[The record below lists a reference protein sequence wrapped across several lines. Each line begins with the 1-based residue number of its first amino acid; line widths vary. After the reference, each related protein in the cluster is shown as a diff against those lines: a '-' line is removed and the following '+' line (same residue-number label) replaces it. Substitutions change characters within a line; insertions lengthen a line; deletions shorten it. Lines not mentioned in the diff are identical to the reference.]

1 MDSERKDKKTTV
13 QNKWLIDE
21 HNYFSRLD
29 KFLRNALKNVPLS
42 AIYKLIRT
50 GKILVNGTKVKE
62 ASNKLE
68 IGDTVEIVNVD
79 IAKYN
84 RKVEELRSAK
94 MKLNIIYE
102 DDAILALNKPSGI
115 SVHPGKN
122 TNKPSLIEGLKY
134 HGEKFGFEP
143 FLVHR
148 LDKETSGVLIVAKN
162 RNIARELSE
171 LISSRDVE
179 KYYVTLAFGKIS
191 KMKIDDSIDG
201 QEAISIITPTKVYK
215 TPFGDVTLVRV
226 KIETGRKHQI
236 RIHLA
241 SKGFPI
247 VCDNDY
253 GDFRLNREFTK
264 RYGLKRQFLHCESMI
279 FSFGGKQYDIH
290 APLSDDLSNVLKFL
304 NVESVRS

>member
-1 MDSERKDKKTTV
+1 MERERKDKKESS

-50 GKILVNGTKVKE
+50 GKVLVNGKKAKE
-62 ASNKLE
+62 GSIKLE
-68 IGDTVEIVNVD
+68 IGDTVEIVNED
-79 IAKYN
+79 MSKYN

-94 MKLNIIYE
+94 MKLDVIYE
-102 DDAILALNKPSGI
+102 DDSILALNKPSGV

-134 HGEKFGFEP
+134 YGEKNGFEP

-162 RNIARELSE
+162 RNMARELSD

-179 KYYVTLAFGKIS
+179 KYYVTLAFGKVP
-191 KMKIDDSIDG
+191 KMEINDSIDG
-201 QEAISIITPTKVYK
+201 QQAISIVTPTKVYK
-215 TPFGDVTLVRV
+215 TPLGEITLVSV

-241 SKGFPI
+241 SKRFPI

-264 RYGLKRQFLHCESMI
+264 RYRLKRQFLHCETMI
-279 FSFGGKQYDIH
+279 FSFGGKQYNIH

-304 NVESVRS
+304 NMESVRR